1 MSTAFVIICVFKV
14 SEYEIKTVRK
24 SVLYH
29 SFSTFAKLS
38 KKLAFLTPFY
48 VCLSEGKKCYDDRL
62 GHKMRALNKMA
73 LMLKKEEIHDGLRSI
88 GSRLLIDI
96 LGLKKGKIK
105 ILWKRNK
112 TKLNKTTQDM

>member
-29 SFSTFAKLS
+29 PFSTFAKLS

-62 GHKMRALNKMA
+62 GH
-73 LMLKKEEIHDGLRSI
+73 
-88 GSRLLIDI
+88 
-96 LGLKKGKIK
+96 
-105 ILWKRNK
+105 
-112 TKLNKTTQDM
+112 